1 MCRAKWYNIGETD
14 ETFRDSSV
22 HGLCSDGVRVGAS
35 RGVSASVRR
44 VRRHGGVD
52 EAGGGLYRNWSAGQL
67 TWNIPIGWGR
77 LMSDQDTF
85 GVLLDP
91 EYEKCANSNTRA
103 LLIGGRSDLY
113 TQKFQIDDNGMARID
128 KFGHWLSRSRHCRI
142 ILDGKTVQWTHP
154 LW

>member
-1 MCRAKWYNIGETD
+1 MSLADMEGYFATTNFTGFMTHSAD
-14 ETFRDSSV
+14 A
-22 HGLCSDGVRVGAS
+22 GAGRS
-35 RGVSASVRR
+35 RRIQGRNR
-44 VRRHGGVD
+44 WTVD

-103 LLIGGRSDLY
+103 LLIGGRSDIY
-113 TQKFQIDDNGMARID
+113 TQKFQIDDNGKARID
-128 KFGHWLSRSRHCRI
+128 KFGHWLSRTRHCHI